1 MDMRKGKKM
10 SKRLIYAEDA
20 ITVLQRCYCGI
31 EVKRKRPVTENE
43 RFFYFDVLQGLEDL
57 PSAQPKRMKGR
68 WEVIEDWDG
77 DDLYRCS
84 ECGSMFTLIDGTPE
98 DNDYNFCPS
107 CGADMK
113 GEDDETD

>member
-1 MDMRKGKKM
+1 M

-57 PSAQPKRMKGR
+57 PSAQPQRIKGR
-68 WEVIEDWDG
+68 WKRTKANSGYNAEWV
-77 DDLYRCS
+77 CS
-84 ECGSMFTLIDGTPE
+84 ICGYTVYAEFCNYNYCSSCGS
-98 DNDYNFCPS
+98 
-107 CGADMK
+107 DMR
-113 GEDDETD
+113 GD